1 MSTRQE
7 KVGELLKVE
16 ISQMLQRELKDPR
29 IGFVTITD
37 VEVSPDLRHARVF
50 VSIMGEEEER
60 QASMKALKS
69 ASGFIRSELGKR
81 LRMRVTPDVEFRID
95 SSIEQGARIF
105 ELLEQIKRNE
115 SQSQE
120 D

>member
-16 ISQMLQRELKDPR
+16 ISQMLQREMKDPR
-29 IGFVTITD
+29 IGFVTIID

-60 QASMKALKS
+60 QPA
-69 ASGFIRSELGKR
+69 
-81 LRMRVTPDVEFRID
+81 
-95 SSIEQGARIF
+95 
-105 ELLEQIKRNE
+105 
-115 SQSQE
+115 
-120 D
+120 